1 MNAGIDGEL
10 VRKLRTAKS
19 WSQEELGKISGLSA
33 RTIQRIEVEGSS
45 SLDSRRA
52 LASAFGLKPEDLLAV
67 QPANAAPEAGVAQE
81 GNPTYVDRPQ
91 LGVGFGALL
100 WVSVGIS
107 LVAILLSILVVV
119 LGINSRRGPP
129 PISPTWVFLGGQ
141 LLLGASAY
149 VLWVTANTTYRLSA
163 QGLQVH
169 YGPYRRNYRWD
180 QFATAHWRRGIVPAR
195 LAFQPVTRFSDVVTL
210 ETHNG
215 SGALDLTPRD
225 PEDFIRQ
232 IAAFAPQLAHAGNR

>member
-19 WSQEELGKISGLSA
+19 WSQEELGEISGLSA
-33 RTIQRIEVEGSS
+33 RTIQRIEVEGSG

-52 LASAFGLKPEDLLAV
+52 LASAFGLKPEDLLAA
-67 QPANAAPEAGVAQE
+67 QSANVAAEAALD
-81 GNPTYVDRPQ
+81 GNPTYVDRPR

-100 WVSVGIS
+100 WVSAGIS

-119 LGINSRRGPP
+119 LGVSSRRGPP
-129 PISPTWVFLGGQ
+129 PISPTWVWLGGQ
-141 LLLGASAY
+141 LLLGVSAY

-180 QFATAHWRRGIVPAR
+180 QFAMAHWRRGIVPAR

-210 ETHNG
+210 ETHDG

-225 PEDFIRQ
+225 PEDFMRQ
-232 IAAFAPQLAHAGNR
+232 IAALAPQLAHSGNR